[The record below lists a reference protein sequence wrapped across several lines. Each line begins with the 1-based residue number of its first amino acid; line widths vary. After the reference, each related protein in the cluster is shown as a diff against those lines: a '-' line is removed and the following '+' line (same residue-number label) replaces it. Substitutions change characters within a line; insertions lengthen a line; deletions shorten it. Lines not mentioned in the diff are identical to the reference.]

1 MSCIRKQNICWRGI
15 LQPYLYLILNGRGVP
30 EKPNYGNWGGRYE
43 FYILDQQKWHY
54 EQEARCIWT
63 DAVDEVIGI
72 DGKTYKTNQA
82 TIWRWRQAYQHDF
95 ATRIDWTVTENYQ
108 DANHNPVAAF
118 AHDTSKG
125 VVTLEVKSGEVVTLS
140 AAGTFDPDGHNI
152 LYYWFL
158 YKGVSDYKGKVVI
171 DNAQGQE
178 ASFIAPEVNC
188 P

>member
-82 TIWRWRQAYQHDF
+82 TIWRWRQASQHDF
-95 ATRIDWTVTENYQ
+95 AARIDWTVAENYQ

-125 VVTLEVKSGEVVTLS
+125 VVTLEVKSGEVVRSVQLENSIRTATISCIIGFYIRKLM
-140 AAGTFDPDGHNI
+140 TTKER
-152 LYYWFL
+152 L
-158 YKGVSDYKGKVVI
+158 
-171 DNAQGQE
+171 
-178 ASFIAPEVNC
+178 
-188 P
+188 